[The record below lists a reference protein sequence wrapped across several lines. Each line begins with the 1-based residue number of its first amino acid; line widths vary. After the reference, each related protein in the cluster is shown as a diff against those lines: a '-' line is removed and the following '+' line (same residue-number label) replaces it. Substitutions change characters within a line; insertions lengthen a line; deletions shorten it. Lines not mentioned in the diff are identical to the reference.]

1 MDKPQSQQDVT
12 QTTRPPE
19 YAIPYINSGLQN
31 INTMLQQGGPQQYG
45 GPTVVPFSQQT
56 NQALNMQ
63 QDRALAGSPV
73 VDAAQGFTTDLLGGN
88 SPLAGMAE
96 GGENPYLDA
105 TFDQAAGAV
114 NRNLDTVLARSGRD
128 VNANMG
134 ARADQLGDLATKIYG
149 GAYENDANRR
159 LSAAST
165 LGSQQLSAAG
175 QAIPLANQDYFDIGQ
190 LRNVG
195 GQVENLAGQYQQDA
209 MRRFNFEQNRPENAL
224 NAYLSR
230 LSGQP
235 LGQSNTQTMFRNPMA
250 GALGGAASGA
260 AAGSMFGPWGTLI
273 GAGAGGL
280 MGAYGG

>member
-1 MDKPQSQQDVT
+1 MKPESEKDVT
-12 QTTRPPE
+12 QTVRPPE
-19 YAIPYINSGLQN
+19 YALPYINSGLQN
-31 INTMLQQGGPQQYG
+31 INTLLQQGGAQQYG

-63 QDRALAGSPV
+63 TQRAMNGSPV

-114 NRNLDTVLARSGRD
+114 NRNLDTILARSGRD

-134 ARADQLGDLATKIYG
+134 ARASQLNDLATDIYG
-149 GAYENDANRR
+149 GAYNADANRR

-165 LGSQQLSAAG
+165 LGSQQLAAAG

-209 MRRFNFEQNRPENAL
+209 ARRFQFEQNRPEAAL
-224 NAYLSR
+224 DAYLAR
-230 LSGQP
+230 LAGQP
-235 LGQSNTQTMFRNPMA
+235 VGQSSTQTMFRNPAA

-273 GAGAGGL
+273 GGGL
-280 MGAYGG
+280 GLLSGYYGG